1 MDWQELRKE
10 AYNLSVSDR
19 LALVEAIV
27 RSVHEEIRPR
37 PPVPPGVVNRLRGIL
52 KTDGP
57 PPTDE
62 EIEAIKEERL
72 NGEILKMRVLLDTNI
87 ILDYFLE
94 RKPLHE

>member
-27 RSVHEEIRPR
+27 RSVNDEIRPR
-37 PPVPPGVVNRLRGIL
+37 PPVPPGVVERLRGVL

-72 NGEILKMRVLLDTNI
+72 MEKYLK
-87 ILDYFLE
+87 
-94 RKPLHE
+94 

>member
-37 PPVPPGVVNRLRGIL
+37 SPVPPGTITRLRGIL
-52 KTDGP
+52 KTEGP

-72 NGEILKMRVLLDTNI
+72 REKYLT
-87 ILDYFLE
+87 
-94 RKPLHE
+94 

>member
-27 RSVHEEIRPR
+27 HSVNDEIRPR
-37 PPVPPGVVNRLRGIL
+37 PPVPPGTITRLRGIL
-52 KTDGP
+52 KTEGP

-72 NGEILKMRVLLDTNI
+72 KEKYLK
-87 ILDYFLE
+87 
-94 RKPLHE
+94 